1 MTFGERLKLLR
12 TRKKLSQQALSDRLG
27 LNRSTYARYETNDN
41 QPDYDTLQTLADFFE
56 VTVDYLLGREAI
68 HGTAVHGSVLY
79 SEKQPNNV
87 SDDLSSIKTLT
98 KDKMLQ
104 ELTNDDPDDMY
115 FLDGYLE
122 ASEEEKKEIRRHWLE
137 IKRQMRENKIKPS
150 APMSLRDF
158 NENLKK
164 SD

>member
-12 TRKKLSQQALSDRLG
+12 TRKQLSQQALSDRLG
-27 LNRSTYARYETNDN
+27 LNRSTYARYETDDN

-68 HGTAVHGSVLY
+68 HGTAVFG
-79 SEKQPNNV
+79 EKQQNNI
-87 SDDLSSIKTLT
+87 SDDLSSIKPLT

-104 ELTNDDPDDMY
+104 ELTNDDPDDIY

-137 IKRQMRENKIKPS
+137 IKRQMRENKIKQAS
-150 APMSLRDF
+150 PMSLRDF
-158 NENLKK
+158 NEKIKK
-164 SD
+164 PD